1 MGNCCS
7 DGTVD
12 QRGDIVT
19 PNAGGKGRDNYT
31 MN

>member
-19 PNAGGKGRDNYT
+19 PGNKSGDNYT
-31 MN
+31 MA

>member
-12 QRGDIVT
+12 KRGDIVT
-19 PNAGGKGRDNYT
+19 PGNKGGDNYT
-31 MN
+31 MA